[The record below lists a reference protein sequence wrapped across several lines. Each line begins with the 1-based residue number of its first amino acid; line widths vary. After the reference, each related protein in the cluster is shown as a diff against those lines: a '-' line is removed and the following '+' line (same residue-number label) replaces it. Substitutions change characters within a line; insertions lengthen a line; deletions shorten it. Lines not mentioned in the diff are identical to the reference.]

1 MQGHIIWQH
10 GDNRC
15 SCSRGF
21 SGTSLEVL
29 GHALPLSTRSL
40 ADTVAADP
48 NVTPEALAPY
58 EETAQR
64 AARYASGDFS

>member
-1 MQGHIIWQH
+1 MQGHNLWQH
-10 GDNRC
+10 GGNRC
-15 SCSRGF
+15 SCSCGF

-29 GHALPLSTRSL
+29 GHALPLNTRSL

-48 NVTPEALAPY
+48 NVTPEMLAPY